1 MRFKLGIGILAFG
14 MLVSNYNAEEIKI
27 QQGHVYVT
35 EIKSGTK
42 DLTTGELV
50 SSGYSDA
57 YDKKTNTL
65 IHFSDEGIWDNKVLY
80 KYNADGQKEELIKQS
95 YLDSIGEK
103 LNGFIGVHN
112 GFAYANSYKY
122 DANNRMTSY
131 INKVDINT
139 GKIIK
144 KYNITDSST
153 MPFICSDKVYF
164 AKKYN
169 GISYVTVNDGN
180 QTKKLVEGVPI
191 GFYKNYVYVVK
202 DNKQVFTYDINT
214 GNKQWLLQLGTNDQI
229 FINSHLEDSILYC
242 IKNLTLMKYIPG
254 ASSQICAL
262 GNGGVVNYTRLTEVL
277 ETNTDYF
284 AGVILGDSNTGVAN
298 VKLLQID
305 KQTKQKTILYES
317 KVITEYMPYLFYITD
332 LALSNNI
339 LYFNA
344 PFLNTNYH
352 TTVSTKGM
360 SYNLKTGQLIKQ
372 DDEWLNVI
380 KIK

>member
-1 MRFKLGIGILAFG
+1 
-14 MLVSNYNAEEIKI
+14 
-27 QQGHVYVT
+27 
-35 EIKSGTK
+35 
-42 DLTTGELV
+42 
-50 SSGYSDA
+50 
-57 YDKKTNTL
+57 
-65 IHFSDEGIWDNKVLY
+65 
-80 KYNADGQKEELIKQS
+80 
-95 YLDSIGEK
+95 
-103 LNGFIGVHN
+103 
-112 GFAYANSYKY
+112 
-122 DANNRMTSY
+122 
-131 INKVDINT
+131 
-139 GKIIK
+139 
-144 KYNITDSST
+144 
-153 MPFICSDKVYF
+153 
-164 AKKYN
+164 
-169 GISYVTVNDGN
+169 
-180 QTKKLVEGVPI
+180 
-191 GFYKNYVYVVK
+191 
-202 DNKQVFTYDINT
+202 
-214 GNKQWLLQLGTNDQI
+214 
-229 FINSHLEDSILYC
+229 
-242 IKNLTLMKYIPG
+242 MKYIPG